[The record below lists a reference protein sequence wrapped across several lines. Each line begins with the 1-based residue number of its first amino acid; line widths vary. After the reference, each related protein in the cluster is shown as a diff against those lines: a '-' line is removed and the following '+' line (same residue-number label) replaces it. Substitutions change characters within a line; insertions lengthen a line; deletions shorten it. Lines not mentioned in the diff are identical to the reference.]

1 MPSTYTQIL
10 EASIKNLRNSMTGLS
25 LDQFLASTI
34 DSLMEMERGEYLE
47 QAKTNNKEEKG
58 NGFYGRAFNSLC
70 KNCLR
75 IHVPRSRSGDFSR
88 LVRLSMT
95 NQFFPKYF

>member
-1 MPSTYTQIL
+1 MPSTYDKIL
-10 EASIKNLRNSMTGLS
+10 ETSIKNLRNSMTGLS
-25 LDQFLASTI
+25 LDQFLAGTI

-58 NGFYGRAFNSLC
+58 NGFYGRALNSLS

-75 IHVPRSRSGDFSR
+75 IYLRDIDRI
-88 LVRLSMT
+88 
-95 NQFFPKYF
+95 